1 MSKLR
6 AYPKKL
12 FWRLYFICLIVS
24 LILDFIWLHTHK
36 FHYHFSFQ
44 YLPQF
49 FALLGLLGC
58 MLLIL
63 IAKAMGFLIV
73 VDEDYYQK
81 KRGERV
87 E

>member
-12 FWRLYFICLIVS
+12 FWRLYFICLIGS
-24 LILDFIWLHTHK
+24 LILDFIWLYFHK

-49 FALLGLLGC
+49 FALLGFLGC

-63 IAKAMGFLIV
+63 IAKAMGFFIV

-81 KRGERV
+81 KKGERV
-87 E
+87 V

>member
-1 MSKLR
+1 MNKLR
-6 AYPKKL
+6 TYPKKL
-12 FWRLYFICLIVS
+12 FWRLYFVGLVVS
-24 LILDFIWLHTHK
+24 LILDFFWLYLHV

-49 FALLGLLGC
+49 FALFGLLGC

-63 IAKAMGFLIV
+63 IAKAMGIFIV

-81 KRGERV
+81 KAR
-87 E
+87 